1 MVALTQSLHIP
12 TEEETK
18 ISKESSRILAAHIS
32 EGVRHLKIVEADGSE
47 ETATIPAVAYRL
59 FVDILTQMSQGN
71 AVTIIPIHAELT
83 TQEAADLINV
93 SRPFLIKQLEEG
105 IIPYHKVG
113 KHRRVRFTDLMEY
126 KTNIDAARSKILDEI
141 VAISEELGLYD

>member
-12 TEEETK
+12 TEEETE
-18 ISKESSRILAAHIS
+18 ISKESSRILASHIS
-32 EGVRHLKIVEADGSE
+32 ESVRHLKIVEADGSE
-47 ETATIPAVAYRL
+47 ETATIPAAAYRL
-59 FVDILTQMSQGN
+59 FIDILTQMSQGN

-93 SRPFLIKQLEEG
+93 SLPFLIKQLEEG
-105 IIPYHKVG
+105 IIPCHTVG

-141 VAISEELGLYD
+141 VAISEDLGLYD

>member
-1 MVALTQSLHIP
+1 MVVLNQSLHLP
-12 TEEETK
+12 TEEETE
-18 ISKESSRILAAHIS
+18 ISKESSRILASHIS

-47 ETATIPAVAYRL
+47 AAATIPAAAYRL
-59 FVDILTQMSQGN
+59 LIDILTQMSQGN
-71 AVTIIPIHAELT
+71 AVTVIPIHAELT

-113 KHRRVRFTDLMEY
+113 KHRRIRFADLMTY
-126 KTNIDAARSKILDEI
+126 KTNIDAARSKVLDEL
-141 VAISEELGLYD
+141 VEESQKLGFYD

>member
-12 TEEETK
+12 TEEESE
-18 ISKESSRILAAHIS
+18 ISKESSRIFASHIS

-47 ETATIPAVAYRL
+47 ETAAIPAAAYRL
-59 FVDILTQMSQGN
+59 LIDILTQMSQGN

-93 SRPFLIKQLEEG
+93 SRPFLIKQLEED

-113 KHRRVRFTDLMEY
+113 KHRRIRFTDLMEY
-126 KTNIDAARSKILDEI
+126 KTNIDAARSKVLDEL
-141 VAISEELGLYD
+141 VEESQKLGFYD

>member
-1 MVALTQSLHIP
+1 MLALTQSLHIP
-12 TEEETK
+12 TEEETE
-18 ISKESSRILAAHIS
+18 ISKESSRILASHIS
-32 EGVRHLKIVEADGSE
+32 EGICHLKIVEADGSE
-47 ETATIPAVAYRL
+47 ETVTIPAAAYRL
-59 FVDILTQMSQGN
+59 FIDILTQMSQGN

-113 KHRRVRFTDLMEY
+113 THRRVRFTDLMEY
-126 KTNIDAARSKILDEI
+126 KTNIDVARSKVLDEI
-141 VAISEELGLYD
+141 VTISEELGLYD

>member
-1 MVALTQSLHIP
+1 MIALTQSPHIP
-12 TEEETK
+12 TEEETE
-18 ISKESSRILAAHIS
+18 ISKESSRIFASHIS

-47 ETATIPAVAYRL
+47 EIAAIPAAAYRL
-59 FVDILTQMSQGN
+59 FIDILTQMSQGN

-105 IIPYHKVG
+105 IIPYYKVG
-113 KHRRVRFTDLMEY
+113 KHRRIRFTDLMEY
-126 KTNIDAARSKILDEI
+126 KTNIDAARSKVLDEL
-141 VAISEELGLYD
+141 VEESQKLGFYD

>member
-18 ISKESSRILAAHIS
+18 ISKESSRILASHIS

-105 IIPYHKVG
+105 IIPYNKVG

-126 KTNIDAARSKILDEI
+126 KTNIDAARSKVLDEI

>member
-1 MVALTQSLHIP
+1 MVTLNQSTHIP
-12 TEEETK
+12 TAEETQ

-32 EGVRHLKIVEADGSE
+32 RDTHRLKIIEEDGSE

-59 FVDILTQMSQGN
+59 LVDILTQMSRGN

-93 SRPFLIKQLEEG
+93 SRPFLIKKIEAGE
-105 IIPYHKVG
+105 IPHHKVG
-113 KHRRVRFTDLMEY
+113 RHRRVRFTDLMEY
-126 KTNIDAARSKILDEI
+126 KKNIDAARNKVLDEL
-141 VAISEELGLYD
+141 VEDSQRLGFYD

>member
-1 MVALTQSLHIP
+1 MIALTQSPHIP
-12 TEEETK
+12 TEEETE
-18 ISKESSRILAAHIS
+18 ISKESSRIFASHIS

-47 ETATIPAVAYRL
+47 ETAAIPAAAYRL
-59 FVDILTQMSQGN
+59 FIDILTQMSQGN

-105 IIPYHKVG
+105 IIPYYKVG
-113 KHRRVRFTDLMEY
+113 KHRRIRFTDLMEY
-126 KTNIDAARSKILDEI
+126 KTNIDAARSKVLDEL
-141 VAISEELGLYD
+141 VEESQKLGFYD

>member
-1 MVALTQSLHIP
+1 MVALTQSLQIP

-93 SRPFLIKQLEEG
+93 SRPFLIKQLEE
-105 IIPYHKVG
+105 PNSLSQS
-113 KHRRVRFTDLMEY
+113 R
-126 KTNIDAARSKILDEI
+126 
-141 VAISEELGLYD
+141 